1 MTRSSCCVAPRP
13 SGRCSPGS
21 RRTSPRGSR
30 HAFGASELEAAAGE
44 EGTDVIRLLT
54 IHAAKGLEFK
64 VVVVADAGRDRGRRD
79 ADEILCLPDGRLGFR
94 VADPSTGKR
103 LSTSEYEAVKEA
115 EQDAEQAERRR
126 LYYVAM
132 TRAIDRLIV
141 SGAIDPDRGADAGTP
156 MGWVLER
163 LDATCLDELAG
174 EAVPLVLE
182 RHGARLAI
190 RLDRWAPPA
199 EAPKE
204 EAEALAQL
212 SLFEPS

>member
-30 HAFGASELEAAAGE
+30 HATGASELEAAAEE

-115 EQDAEQAERRR
+115 EQDAERAERRR

-141 SGAIDPDRGADAGTP
+141 SGAIDPERGADAGTP
-156 MGWVLER
+156 IGWVLER
-163 LDATCLDELAG
+163 LGATELDEVG
-174 EAVPLVLE
+174 TEPVPIEIE
-182 RHGARLAI
+182 RGGARLVI
-190 RLDRWAPPA
+190 RLDRWSAGA
-199 EAPKE
+199 QE
-204 EAEALAQL
+204 EPE
-212 SLFEPS
+212 